1 MFGFRKKKS
10 TVRVQLF
17 ERGSAKPFAVS
28 DMPVEQL
35 PEMFESGT
43 MMHIGADNWHVVR
56 AVPSLKT
63 EAAEHGRIDLYLE
76 KVVQVAP
83 QEISYSQVDITETFD
98 DQLRLSPDEWVETV
112 PLNSMVDR
120 PELQGL
126 PPKTATPEEVYLIAQ
141 KLSAMRESFT
151 VETDGFYCPLCH
163 IANTD
168 LGRLKT
174 PCPRCGRQLL
184 KFGWT

>member
-76 KVVQVAP
+76 QVAP